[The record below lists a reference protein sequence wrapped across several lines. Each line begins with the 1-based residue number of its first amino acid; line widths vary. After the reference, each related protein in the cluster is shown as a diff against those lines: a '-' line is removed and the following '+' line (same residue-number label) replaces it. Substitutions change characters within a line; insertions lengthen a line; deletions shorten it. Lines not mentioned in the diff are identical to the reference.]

1 MAGHSHWKQIKIKK
15 ASSDKERGRTFSN
28 LLNAI
33 SIAAREEPNP
43 DFNPRLRTTIQKAR
57 EAQVPQENIRR
68 AIEKAKEN
76 STNLTELTMEAF
88 GPGGAS
94 ILIEAITDSS
104 NRTVNEIKQI
114 LKEAGAK
121 WAEPGSVRWSF
132 KPPSKESPGWQP
144 KFKKEIDEGDK
155 EKLRSVIGALE
166 GQNDIQEIFT
176 NVDL

>member
-15 ASSDKERGRTFSN
+15 ASSDKERGRTFSK

-43 DFNPRLRTTIQKAR
+43 DFNPRLRTTIEKAR
-57 EAQVPQENIRR
+57 EAQVPQDNIAR
-68 AIEKAKEN
+68 AVEKAKE
-76 STNLTELTMEAF
+76 SSVNLTELMMEAF

-104 NRTVNEIKQI
+104 NRTVNEIKLL
-114 LKEAGAK
+114 LKETGGK

-132 KPPSKESPGWQP
+132 DPPSKEFPGWKP
-144 KFKKEIDEGDK
+144 KFKKELNGDDK
-155 EKLRSVIGALE
+155 ERLGTILSALDE
-166 GQNDIQEIFT
+166 QSDVQEIFT